1 MSRNK
6 KILMISAAAVLTAA
20 LLAAFC
26 IHRYRYR
33 DFVYKRLEDG
43 TLELSK
49 YWGDDPVVDI
59 PEKVWG
65 RKVTALGINC
75 FSNNGLEN
83 YRVDIPETVVRIGG
97 GAFEGCVNLTVT
109 GGENVEEIRSAAFKN
124 CSFAEDFT
132 FSEKLS
138 CIGDGAFSGARNIGR
153 VELGD
158 SLEYIGDFA
167 FCVSDVDGL
176 YIPESVQFIGRNAF
190 RGTTWLKEQEGYV
203 TAGDDILISFPV
215 EETVMIPEGVRMIS
229 LSNGNLRNETIT
241 GIYIPDT
248 VKVIENPMISVT
260 NVEMTIY
267 IPESVETIEP
277 CSSGHDNYMVYTG
290 MDLVTLVVEEGSYG
304 EEYAKQM
311 AEQCGT
317 KYEVVEKIEYPE

>member
-1 MSRNK
+1 MSKNK
-6 KILMISAAAVLTAA
+6 KILIISAAAVLTAA

-33 DFVYKRLEDG
+33 DFVYTRLEDG
-43 TLELSK
+43 TLELTK

-65 RKVTALGINC
+65 RKVTALGIRC

-83 YRVDIPETVVRIGG
+83 YRVDIPETVVRIGD
-97 GAFEGCVNLTVT
+97 GAFEDCVNLTVT
-109 GGENVEEIRSAAFKN
+109 GGENVEEIRVAAFED

-138 CIGDGAFSGARNIGR
+138 YIGGSAFRGARNIGR

-158 SLEYIGDFA
+158 SLEYIGYSA
-167 FCVSDVDGL
+167 FGFSDVDEL
-176 YIPESVQFIGRNAF
+176 YIPESVPFIGTDAF
-190 RGTTWLKEQEGYV
+190 SRTTWLKEQEGYV

-229 LSNGNLRNETIT
+229 ISDDFFENDTISE
-241 GIYIPDT
+241 IYIPDT
-248 VKVIENPMISVT
+248 VKVIETSMMSAT
-260 NVEMTIY
+260 YVEMTIY

-277 CSSGHDNYMVYTG
+277 CPSNFDNYMVYTG

-311 AEQCGT
+311 AEQFGT